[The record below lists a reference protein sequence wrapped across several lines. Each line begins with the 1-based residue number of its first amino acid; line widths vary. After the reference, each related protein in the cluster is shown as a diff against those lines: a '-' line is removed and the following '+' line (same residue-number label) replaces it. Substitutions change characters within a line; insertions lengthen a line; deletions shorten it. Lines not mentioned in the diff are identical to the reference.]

1 MANKLLASAELI
13 KASEQLKTV
22 PRVGW
27 LVRAK
32 VKNPESVAEHSYAV
46 ALISMLAGDMLGLDT
61 LLMLRMAILHDI
73 SESLT
78 GDIQPEDLAKEKKHK
93 LEKRAF
99 RALTNHLP
107 SNIRSLYRK
116 IFDDFIEQKSE
127 EARLVSQIDKLEMA
141 LQAKSY
147 EKKGYKGMEEFYTSA
162 EIRVKDKSLSELM
175 KQMLLSD

>member
-93 LEKRAF
+93 LEKK
-99 RALTNHLP
+99 H
-107 SNIRSLYRK
+107 
-116 IFDDFIEQKSE
+116 SE
-127 EARLVSQIDKLEMA
+127 P
-141 LQAKSY
+141 
-147 EKKGYKGMEEFYTSA
+147 
-162 EIRVKDKSLSELM
+162 
-175 KQMLLSD
+175 